1 MPAAGLAI
9 GQPSAEGFS
18 MNRMMLRLVSRTLRP
33 LALAAALG
41 LGALTFAAPANAGGW
56 HGGGWHGGGWHGG
69 GWGCCWGGPRFAFSF
84 GFPAYSYYPYPYY
97 YPYPAY
103 SYAYPYP
110 YTYPY
115 AGPAYPPGPSYPQ
128 QPPVVAQNGP
138 PPQQNWYYCDNPRGY
153 YPYVQSC
160 GSGWRAVPAQPQGA
174 PNDVP
179 N

>member
-1 MPAAGLAI
+1 M
-9 GQPSAEGFS
+9 QRTF
-18 MNRMMLRLVSRTLRP
+18 LRLVSRLLRP
-33 LALAAALG
+33 LAFAVVLG
-41 LGALTFAAPANAGGW
+41 LGALSFAAPASA
-56 HGGGWHGGGWHGG
+56 GGGWHGGGGWHEGGGWHGG
-69 GWGCCWGGPRFAFSF
+69 GGYYWRGGGWGGCCWGGPRFAFSF

-110 YTYPY
+110 Y
-115 AGPAYPPGPSYPQ
+115 AAAPAYPAAPPYPQ

-174 PNDVP
+174 PN
-179 N
+179 